1 MTLSKEQRKQ
11 LLQLA
16 IAGDAEAFAQIFESL
31 RPKSLAVAARIV
43 GQDDAEDV
51 VMEAYIKAWRAL
63 PRFHGKAAVSTW
75 LYRIVYNCGL
85 DFLRARKRSK
95 EVHLKQDET
104 DDRQM
109 HDLKDE
115 RVQSPADEH
124 LRGDNARLVNDALA
138 RLPDHHRIALELR
151 YQAEMSYADIAAATG
166 VAIGTVMSRLFNAKN
181 RLRQIV
187 REIEQGS

>member
-11 LLQLA
+11 LLELA
-16 IAGDAEAFAQIFESL
+16 IGGDAEAFATIFESL

-95 EVHLKQDET
+95 EIHLKQDET

-109 HDLKDE
+109 HDLHDE
-115 RVQSPADEH
+115 RLESPADEH
-124 LRGDNARLVNDALA
+124 LRGDNARLINDALA

-151 YQAEMSYADIAAATG
+151 YQAEMSYADIAASTG